1 MMRNLADKVIV
12 ITGAGSGIGRE
23 LARSFA
29 AENCRL
35 ALSDINEKGLNETV
49 AQLRMSDDRVTT
61 HIVDVSDR
69 EASEQFAL
77 AVVEKFGQVDVL
89 INNAGLASVGMVD
102 EVSYEAFHRV
112 IDVNMWGVVYGCRAF
127 LPYLKQRPESV
138 LANVSS
144 INGMVP
150 FMSNGPYN
158 MSKYAVYGLNETLM
172 MELRDTPVHVLSIH
186 PGGIKTDIVN
196 SSIGVTA
203 ENKAGFAKL
212 ANTTAEQA
220 ATAIV
225 KAIKAK
231 RSYLFIGPDAK
242 FMQFLKRLSPR
253 LTLRIM
259 IWLTARVLPQKSP
272 IASR

>member
-1 MMRNLADKVIV
+1 MRNLDGKVIV

-23 LARSFA
+23 LAQSFA

-35 ALSDINEKGLNETV
+35 ALSDISERGLNETV
-49 AQLRMSDDRVTT
+49 ALLNLGSDRVST

-69 EASEQFAL
+69 EASDQFAG

-89 INNAGLASVGMVD
+89 VNNAGLACVGVVD
-102 EVSYEAFHRV
+102 EVSYEAFERV

-196 SSIGVTA
+196 SSIGVTD

-225 KAIKAK
+225 KAVKGK
-231 RSYLFIGPDAK
+231 KSYLFIGSDAK
-242 FMQFLKRLSPR
+242 FMQFLKRLSPKFA
-253 LTLRIM
+253 LHFM
-259 IWLTARVLPQKSP
+259 IWLTARVLPQKGS
-272 IASR
+272 IATG